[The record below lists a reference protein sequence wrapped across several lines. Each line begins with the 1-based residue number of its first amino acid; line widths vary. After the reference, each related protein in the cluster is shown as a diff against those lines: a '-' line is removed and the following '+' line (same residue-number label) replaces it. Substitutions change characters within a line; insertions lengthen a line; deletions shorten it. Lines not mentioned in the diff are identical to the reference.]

1 MINYISIFATGLLCI
16 WSVYGPMVLKSDV
29 DSCPRLSKRTLL
41 RRTMTGLEEY
51 EEAKAGRGLRVG
63 QGLATRDGGRAIWQ
77 AEEVEPG
84 WLLNTVLCDIV
95 HSNVSLCII
104 YIIYVCM
111 HVCMQLYIYII
122 YVYQAVRII
131 RISPCTGTDFP
142 GGRAPRGGAEEV
154 DE

>member
-104 YIIYVCM
+104 YI
-111 HVCMQLYIYII
+111 
-122 YVYQAVRII
+122 
-131 RISPCTGTDFP
+131 
-142 GGRAPRGGAEEV
+142 
-154 DE
+154 

>member
-1 MINYISIFATGLLCI
+1 
-16 WSVYGPMVLKSDV
+16 MVLKSDV
-29 DSCPRLSKRTLL
+29 DSCPRLSKRTLP

-104 YIIYVCM
+104 YNICVYACMYATIYM
-111 HVCMQLYIYII
+111 YYI
-122 YVYQAVRII
+122 RL
-131 RISPCTGTDFP
+131 SSS
-142 GGRAPRGGAEEV
+142 
-154 DE
+154 